1 MSGSLEL
8 MPYTAR
14 LVDSTLADLLAQ
26 LPALL
31 LTGPRASGKT
41 TTARR
46 LAETYVRLDHEAEAV
61 AFRADPDAALA
72 GLPEPIL
79 LDEWQA
85 VPGVL
90 GAVKRAVDDGFR
102 PGRFLLT
109 GSVRADLDT
118 PTWPG
123 TGRLVRLRMYGLTR
137 REIVGHPTGMTFVD
151 RLAGADPTA
160 FTTRGEIP
168 DLRGYLELALTGGFP
183 EPALTLTGRARQAW
197 LESYLDQ
204 LLTRDAPTVDGARDP
219 ARLRRFFEA
228 LALNTAGVVEA
239 KTLYDAAGINR
250 RTAVAYEELLVSL
263 FVLEYLPA
271 WTSNRLSRLVR
282 GAKRHVIDTALVGA
296 ALRLDVNALLRHGD
310 LLGRILESF
319 VVGQI
324 RPELEISPARPRLY
338 HLREKEGRREVDLLA
353 ELAADQVVAVEVKA
367 TAAPDRGDARHLSW
381 LRDSLGDRFLA
392 GAVLHTGPRTFRLA
406 DRIVAVPIAALW
418 LAEG

>member
-1 MSGSLEL
+1 MTSA
-8 MPYTAR
+8 YTAR
-14 LVDSTLADLLAQ
+14 LVDPVLAELGAQ
-26 LPALL
+26 LPALV

-46 LAETYVRLDHEAEAV
+46 LARTIVRLDREAEAV

-109 GSVRADLDT
+109 GSVRAELDA

-123 TGRLVRLRMYGLTR
+123 TGRLVRVRMYGLTM
-137 REIVGHPTGMTFVD
+137 REIVGRPGGTTFVD
-151 RLAGADPTA
+151 RLARADAGA
-160 FTTRGEIP
+160 FTVRGDVP
-168 DLRGYLELALTGGFP
+168 DLRGYLELTLTGGFP
-183 EPALTLTGRARQAW
+183 EPVLTLTGRARHAW

-204 LLTRDAPTVDGARDP
+204 LLTRDAPTVDGTRDP
-219 ARLRRFFEA
+219 ARLRRFFDA

-250 RTAVAYEELLVSL
+250 RTAVAYEQLLINL
-263 FVLEYLPA
+263 FVLECLPA

-282 GAKRHVIDTALVGA
+282 GAKRHLVDTSLVGA
-296 ALRLDVNALLRHGD
+296 ALRIDGNALLRHGD
-310 LLGRILESF
+310 LLGRMLESF
-319 VVGQI
+319 VAGQI
-324 RPELEISPARPRLY
+324 RPELEVSPTRPRLY
-338 HLREKEGRREVDLLA
+338 HLREKEGRREIDLLA

-367 TAAPDRGDARHLSW
+367 TAAPNMSDARHLAW
-381 LRDSLGDRFLA
+381 LRDALGERFLA
-392 GAVLHTGPRTFRLA
+392 GAVLHTGPRAFALA
-406 DRIVAVPIAALW
+406 DRILALPIASLW
-418 LAEG
+418 LADE